1 MACWSIVHD
10 GISFDERSKRGGDM
24 NLIIDN
30 AGMIRCLY
38 GEEIDLSSLG
48 GMTIVRGSHVEP
60 NEDGKWLVDLSPV
73 NGPMLGPFNRR
84 SQALAAE
91 SRWLEV
97 NRLMPRFGL

>member
-1 MACWSIVHD
+1 
-10 GISFDERSKRGGDM
+10 M

-30 AGMIRCLY
+30 GGMVRCLY

-60 NEDGKWLVDLSPV
+60 NDDGQWLVDLSPV
-73 NGPMLGPFNRR
+73 NGPILGPFNRR

-91 SRWLEV
+91 ARWLEV
-97 NRLMPRFGL
+97 NRLMPQFSL